1 MASELSCL
9 RCGGDGTDP
18 VKGLRASIW
27 GHIGSRRP
35 DRCMMCHGAGKTYS
49 LSPTESTITEEYL
62 EIIDS
67 GETPTEA
74 YAYLVRHYERFL
86 TPSFNDYLQGL

>member
-1 MASELSCL
+1 MASELGCP
-9 RCGGDGTDP
+9 RCNGSGTDP
-18 VKGLRASIW
+18 IKGLRARYW
-27 GHIGSRRP
+27 GFLNRRL
-35 DRCMMCHGAGKTYS
+35 DACMDCHGAGS
-49 LSPTESTITEEYL
+49 SWNLSPTESTITEEYL

-74 YAYLVRHYERFL
+74 YAYIVRHYERFI